1 MTDVPAQPVPVSTMA
16 GGPGH
21 VIEQNDAVNL
31 RVDHLTA
38 GYGRVQVVSD
48 FSIRV
53 EPGEVIALVGRNG
66 AGKTTALASVAGL
79 RYAPAGGTVYIGPKN
94 LSGASPNVMVT
105 SGLGLVPEGRRIF
118 KEMTVLEN
126 LRLGGYTHRR
136 QRKLIEEDLD
146 RVHELF
152 PILAEFS
159 KREVG
164 GLSGGQQQM
173 IAIGQALM
181 GRPRFLLLDE
191 PASGVA
197 PVLVDEIY
205 DRLHQLV
212 EEGLGLVLVDQS
224 IERAVEHSSRFY
236 VMDSGTNVLAGSSS
250 PAALHQINPIV
261 LGSEAMNV
269 PTSG

>member
-1 MTDVPAQPVPVSTMA
+1 MTTVPGQSTPQPSLA
-16 GGPGH
+16 GGPGQR
-21 VIEQNDAVNL
+21 VPQNDATNL
-31 RVDHLTA
+31 RIDHLTA

-48 FSIRV
+48 FTVRV
-53 EPGEVIALVGRNG
+53 EQGEVVSLVGRNG
-66 AGKTTALASVAGL
+66 AGKTTALAAVAGL
-79 RYAPAGGTVYIGPKN
+79 RYAPAGGTVYIGDKN
-94 LSGASPNVMVT
+94 LSGASPNTMVT

-126 LRLGGYTHRR
+126 LRLGAYTHRR
-136 QRKLIEEDLD
+136 QRKLIEDDLD

-181 GRPRFLLLDE
+181 GRPQFLLLDE

-212 EEGLGLVLVDQS
+212 EGGLGLILVDQS
-224 IERAVEHSSRFY
+224 IERALEHSSRFY
-236 VMDSGTNVLAGSSS
+236 VMDSGTNVLFGDSS
-250 PAALHQINPIV
+250 PAAIEDINPIV
-261 LGSEAMNV
+261 LGSEGVGAA
-269 PTSG
+269 